1 MMAKTIKDINPKYRA
16 KTSSICITVILLL
29 NIFAPI
35 LVNAQRK
42 PLDLALLG
50 NELRDFTLPVYQG
63 GTFTLSE
70 VRGRNVFLHF
80 PRGYYDKDW
89 WCDICAYQYFD
100 LVSENEKQNLTDRFN
115 LEIIVVL
122 PYDTKTIKKWLLNM
136 PGVYQSL
143 ADWKFVD
150 PDTASDREKNWS
162 AYVKEHFPKE
172 FGYVKGHVPIP
183 FKILVD
189 ADHTLSER
197 LDIFRTEWWGT
208 QVDQN
213 IPTTILLDDEGNVI
227 FKHVSQYTLDRPS
240 MEYLI
245 KIMETFLK

>member
-1 MMAKTIKDINPKYRA
+1 MYNIKKRNRNRKKRIVGIMLTA
-16 KTSSICITVILLL
+16 VFSMVMFFLT
-29 NIFAPI
+29 FAF
-35 LVNAQRK
+35 AQRK

-50 NELRDFTLPVYQG
+50 NELRDFSLPFYQG

-70 VRGRNVFLHF
+70 FRGKNVLLHF

-100 LVSENEKQNLTDRFN
+100 LVNENEKRNLAELFN
-115 LEIIVVL
+115 LEIVVVL
-122 PYDTKTIKKWLLNM
+122 PYDTKTIGKWLLDM
-136 PGVYQSL
+136 PKVYRSL
-143 ADWKFVD
+143 ANWKFID
-150 PDTASDREKNWS
+150 PDSAGDREMNWS
-162 AYVKEHFPKE
+162 AYVKEYFPKE
-172 FGYVKGHVPIP
+172 FDYKRGNVPIP

-189 ADHTLSER
+189 ADHALSER

-213 IPTTILLDDEGNVI
+213 VPTTILLDGEGRVV

-240 MEYLI
+240 VAYLI